1 MSWLN
6 TRSLKASFKLAWP
19 ISLQNTLVT
28 LLGMVDV
35 MMVSHLGDAAV
46 AAVGLGNRI
55 QFVVLVIIM
64 GLSWGVGILVAQ
76 YWGAQQHEKIR
87 RTVLMG
93 SLIGV
98 LAMLPIIFGFFYL
111 ADDVIAIGSN
121 DAQVIALGQ
130 SYLWITMPSLCLIAV
145 IMVLENALRSINQV
159 RLPMALSTI
168 AIAVNIVLNYWLI
181 NGGLGIEAL
190 GVDGAALA
198 TTISRAIHLMIFL
211 YVLMRALHPVIPH
224 SEDIKLL
231 ANPRPWWKLLKIVWP
246 MMFSFGVWSLGTFVY
261 QLIYGQ
267 MGTKELAVMSLLSP
281 IEGMYISL
289 FFGFAS
295 ACAIMVGQK
304 LGADKFDEAWS
315 TARSFITLAPIVG
328 LLLGA
333 LLYFAKHWVFI
344 PFADLPVPTVDLAS
358 DVFLIICLGAWIKI
372 TNMTQAMGVLRAGG
386 ETKACLY
393 IDIVG
398 MWLIS
403 IPLTYYCAFVL
414 QLPLFW
420 VALATYSEEVAK
432 AFLFFAR
439 VLQKKWMRNLANA

>member
-6 TRSLKASFKLAWP
+6 TASLKASLKLAWP
-19 ISLQNTLVT
+19 ISLQNTLIT
-28 LLGMVDV
+28 LLGMIDV

-64 GLSWGVGILVAQ
+64 GLAWGVGILVAQ
-76 YWGAQQHEKIR
+76 YWGAQQQEKIR

-93 SLIGV
+93 SFIGV
-98 LAMLPIIFGFFYL
+98 FAMIPIVIAFFYF
-111 ADDVIAIGSN
+111 ADDVIAIGSE
-121 DAQVIALGQ
+121 DSEVIALGQ

-159 RLPMALSTI
+159 RLPMVLSTI
-168 AIAVNIVLNYWLI
+168 AIAINIVLNYWLI
-181 NGGLGIEAL
+181 NGGLGVPAL

-198 TTISRAIHLMIFL
+198 TTISRAIHLLIL
-211 YVLMRALHPVIPH
+211 IYVLIKVLHPIVPH
-224 SEDIKLL
+224 MDDIKLL
-231 ANPRPWWKLLKIVWP
+231 SQKGPWWKLFKIVWP

-304 LGADKFDEAWS
+304 LGADQYDEAWV

-328 LLLGA
+328 LALGGF
-333 LLYFAKHWVFI
+333 LYMARDWVFI
-344 PFADLPVPTVDLAS
+344 PFAGLPAETLTLAS
-358 DVFLIICLGAWIKI
+358 DVFLIIGLGAWIKI
-372 TNMTQAMGVLRAGG
+372 TNMTLAMGVLRAGG

-393 IDIVG
+393 IDIIG
-398 MWLIS
+398 MWIVS
-403 IPLTYYCAFVL
+403 IPLTYYCAFHL
-414 QLPLFW
+414 NLPLFW
-420 VALATYSEEVAK
+420 VALAAYSEEVTK
-432 AFLFFAR
+432 SFLFLWR
-439 VLQKKWMRNLANA
+439 VLQKKWMRNLAKA

>member
-6 TRSLKASFKLAWP
+6 TASLKDSLKLAWP
-19 ISLQNTLVT
+19 ISLQNVLVT

-76 YWGAQQHEKIR
+76 YWGAGQHVKIR

-93 SLIGV
+93 ALIGV
-98 LAMLPIIFGFFYL
+98 FAMLPIVFSFFYL
-111 ADDVIAIGSN
+111 ADDVIALGSE
-121 DAQVIALGQ
+121 DARVIALGQ
-130 SYLWITMPSLCLIAV
+130 SYLWITMPSLCLLAV
-145 IMVLENALRSINQV
+145 IMVLENALRSLNQV
-159 RLPMALSTI
+159 RLPMILSTI
-168 AIAVNIVLNYWLI
+168 AIAINIVLNYWLI

-198 TTISRAIHLMIFL
+198 TTISRAIHLLLFI
-211 YVLMRALHPVIPH
+211 YVLVKALHPVIPH

-231 ANPRPWWKLLKIVWP
+231 AQKSPWWKLLKIVWP

-261 QLIYGQ
+261 QLFYGQ

-281 IEGMYISL
+281 IEGMYMSL

-315 TARSFITLAPIVG
+315 IARSFITLAPIVG
-328 LLLGA
+328 LVSGI
-333 LLYFAKHWVFI
+333 LLYSAKQWIFI
-344 PFADLPVPTVDLAS
+344 PFADLPADTLSLAS
-358 DVFLIICLGAWIKI
+358 DVFLIIGLGAWLKM
-372 TNMTQAMGVLRAGG
+372 TNMTLAMGVLRAGG

-393 IDIVG
+393 IDVIG
-398 MWLIS
+398 MWIIS
-403 IPLTYYCAFVL
+403 IPLAYYCAFVL
-414 QLPLFW
+414 GLPLFW
-420 VALATYSEEVAK
+420 VALATYSEELTK
-432 AFLFFAR
+432 AFLFAWR
-439 VLQKKWMRNLANA
+439 VLQKKWMRNLAY